1 MTDRGNADRGQDAA
15 NAGATTR
22 ADLARA
28 VQRKVGLSQTES
40 AELVEQMLDQISV
53 TLERGDGVKL
63 SSFGTFKIRHKRERT
78 GRNPKTGVEAAI
90 TPRRVLVFKA
100 SNQMKAKI
108 NGVEPTGD
116 DDED

>member
-1 MTDRGNADRGQDAA
+1 MTNEDGTRNET
-15 NAGATTR
+15 GATTR

-40 AELVEQMLDQISV
+40 ADLVEQMLAQVSMS
-53 TLERGDGVKL
+53 LERGDGVKL
-63 SSFGTFKIRHKRERT
+63 SSFGTFKVRHKRERT

-100 SNQMKAKI
+100 SNMLKAKI
-108 NGVEPTGD
+108 NGIESTD
-116 DDED
+116 DGEDD